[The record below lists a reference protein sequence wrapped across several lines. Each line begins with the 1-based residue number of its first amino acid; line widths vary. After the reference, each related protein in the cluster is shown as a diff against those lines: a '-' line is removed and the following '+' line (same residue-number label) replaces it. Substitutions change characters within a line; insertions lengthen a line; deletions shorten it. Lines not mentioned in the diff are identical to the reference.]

1 MNVSPIHVAS
11 TGKTYCSVI
20 AIRRGGQAEFY
31 GIKIGDLLYHPP
43 DPINPGCKALNAE
56 QTVEDVLANVNN
68 NFKSVSVAE
77 LVELSKST
85 VRPVSFV
92 VERLVETDTAGD
104 TDERV
109 KCSISQGAVDKAL
122 NGRGFPKI
130 PYCRKCSNPSLSVQ
144 NHHYLCSKHQDFHN
158 AGSKEKLIILLS
170 GVRDG
175 CEACIY
181 EVENGRKKSSLGH
194 NLKCE
199 MSSKKSSSK
208 TASKATSKA
217 ASKVASKVASK
228 ATIEAPSRKSSVS
241 GTRSSNA
248 KNKASGKTS
257 NSAASK
263 KVGQQKRASATSDIS
278 KQGSPKK
285 RKGAKASSEDTGEP
299 SNLNTN
305 SSSTS
310 KKVGQQKRAS
320 ATSDISKQGSPKKRK
335 GAKASTCSE
344 DTGEPSNL
352 NTNASSTLKI
362 ASAKE
367 GAATESRGG
376 NIQHNRTAASTPK
389 IADAKKVQE
398 IEKRGGNIQHSSVQV
413 TPAPTDPVPEQTSRE
428 ACHTPLLLTD
438 DISVPKWVPCTNPW
452 GDRAHCDGDFTL
464 FSTADYTS
472 AFEVYGSNPKRFV
485 MSPFDTESSLYH
497 KTHFSQEEGG
507 FRVLQLTRDR
517 LALRSWGFRF
527 CCHDFGGACLVTEVE
542 PMSPADSAVRIKGL
556 MHFIFLLF
564 RSVHLSRSA
573 LSFYQVFIGS
583 GKQETSLQPNDMIIC
598 VNNKNGKKILILA
611 IPGYDRL
618 DTDWP
623 LLKQLVE

>member
-130 PYCRKCSNPSLSVQ
+130 PCCRKCSNPSLSVQ

-257 NSAASK
+257 NSAA
-263 KVGQQKRASATSDIS
+263 
-278 KQGSPKK
+278 
-285 RKGAKASSEDTGEP
+285 
-299 SNLNTN
+299 
-305 SSSTS
+305 S